1 MIAAVYPTQI
11 FEILWFCCS
20 QNEFLLPFLIYHTIQ
35 TFMCTDAGEGINIPD
50 NDLDETKQYAEE
62 TSGSSPSYTSCGV

>member
-1 MIAAVYPTQI
+1 
-11 FEILWFCCS
+11 
-20 QNEFLLPFLIYHTIQ
+20 
-35 TFMCTDAGEGINIPD
+35 MCTDAGEGINIPD